1 LVTLRLP
8 HPFALLLWAVVT
20 AAALTWVLPAGRY
33 DRRQDAAT
41 GRVVAVAGTYHAVP
55 AAPVGPFAMLVA
67 IPRGFIAAA
76 DVIVVTL
83 FVGGAFVVVDRV
95 GTLSRLVAVIA
106 STFRRRGLWA
116 VAFVS
121 LIFATLGAIENTE
134 EEIIPVIPVL
144 LLLGRSLGV
153 DAVTVV
159 AMSFGASMVGS
170 AFSPVNP
177 FQAVIAMKLAQ
188 LPVGSGFGVRSGALL
203 VAVVLWIV
211 WTVRHAIRH
220 RTSAVLNESG
230 TSLRLSLREDIILV
244 AVAAPL
250 AAYVYGALRLD
261 WGFNELGG
269 IFFFSALLAGLVG
282 GLGVTGTVAAFLEG
296 AQSLL
301 PATMLI
307 GMARSISLVLSDGQ
321 IIDTI
326 LHALA
331 TPLGAV
337 SGSAS
342 ALLMIPFHSIVHVPV
357 SSVSGQA
364 VLTMPILVPL
374 ADLLGLSRQIPV
386 LAYQTG
392 AGLMELLTPTN
403 GALMSVLLAANVR
416 YEEWMRFVIVG
427 WTLAMLVG
435 AAAVIA
441 VLWFGLA

>member
-1 LVTLRLP
+1 
-8 HPFALLLWAVVT
+8 
-20 AAALTWVLPAGRY
+20 
-33 DRRQDAAT
+33 
-41 GRVVAVAGTYHAVP
+41 
-55 AAPVGPFAMLVA
+55 
-67 IPRGFIAAA
+67 
-76 DVIVVTL
+76 
-83 FVGGAFVVVDRV
+83 
-95 GTLSRLVAVIA
+95 
-106 STFRRRGLWA
+106 
-116 VAFVS
+116 
-121 LIFATLGAIENTE
+121 
-134 EEIIPVIPVL
+134 
-144 LLLGRSLGV
+144 V
-153 DAVTVV
+153 DAVTVI

-170 AFSPVNP
+170 ALSPVNP

-188 LPVGSGFGVRSGALL
+188 LPVGSGFAVRIGALL
-203 VAVVLWIV
+203 VGVALWIA
-211 WTVRHAIRH
+211 WTMRHAIRT
-220 RTSAVLNESG
+220 RTGAVVSESNG
-230 TSLRLSLREDIILV
+230 TLRLSVREDIILV

-250 AAYVYGALRLD
+250 AAYVYGALRLN

-269 IFFFSALLAGLVG
+269 VFFFSAFLAGLVG
-282 GLGVTGTVAAFLEG
+282 RLGVTGTVTAFLEG

-301 PATMLI
+301 PATMMI

-331 TPLGAV
+331 TPLGGVAA
-337 SGSAS
+337 GTS
-342 ALLMIPFHSIVHVPV
+342 ALLMIPFHSLVHIPV

-374 ADLLGLSRQIPV
+374 ADLLGLSRQVPV

-441 VLWFGLA
+441 VLWFGIT

>member
-1 LVTLRLP
+1 MTVRLP
-8 HPFALLLWAVVT
+8 HPFAFLISAVLI
-20 AAALTWVLPAGRY
+20 AAALTWALPAGLY
-33 DRRQDAAT
+33 DRRADPAT
-41 GRVVAVAGTYHAVP
+41 GRVVAVPGTYHRVA
-55 AAPVGPFAMLVA
+55 AAPVGPFAAFVA

-76 DVIVVTL
+76 DVIAVTL
-83 FVGGAFVVVDRV
+83 FVGGAFVIVDRI
-95 GTLSRLVAVIA
+95 GTLSHLVAVIA
-106 STFRRRGLWA
+106 SAFRRRGLLA
-116 VAFVS
+116 VAVVS
-121 LIFATLGAIENTE
+121 LVFATLGGLENTE
-134 EEIIPVIPVL
+134 EEIIPLVPVL

-153 DAVTVV
+153 DAIVVV

-188 LPVGSGFGVRSGALL
+188 LPLASGFAVRVGMFV
-203 VAVVLWIV
+203 VAACLWTAWTIGYASRNRTEVVV
-211 WTVRHAIRH
+211 SDSDATVRL
-220 RTSAVLNESG
+220 T
-230 TSLRLSLREDIILV
+230 LREIAILV
-244 AVAAPL
+244 AVIGPL
-250 AAYVYGALRLD
+250 GAYVYGALQLD

-269 IFFFSALLAGLVG
+269 LLFFGGMVAGLVG
-282 GLGVTGTVAAFLEG
+282 GLRLGETVTAFLEG

-307 GMARSISLVLSDGQ
+307 GVSRSISLVLTDGQ

-331 TPLGAV
+331 TPLANV

-342 ALLMIPFHSIVHVPV
+342 ALLMIPFHSIVHVVVP
-357 SSVSGQA
+357 SVSGQA

-374 ADLLGLSRQIPV
+374 ADLLGLSRQVPV

-416 YEEWMRFVIVG
+416 YEQWIRFAVG
-427 WTLAMLVG
+427 GWALGTLVG
-435 AAAVIA
+435 IAAIAAVFWLGI
-441 VLWFGLA
+441 G

>member
-1 LVTLRLP
+1 LVTRRLP
-8 HPFALLLWAVVT
+8 HPFALLLWAVVI

-33 DRRQDAAT
+33 DRREDAAT

-83 FVGGAFVVVDRV
+83 FVGGAFVVVERI
-95 GTLSRLVAVIA
+95 GTLSRLVALIA

-116 VAFVS
+116 VACVS
-121 LIFATLGAIENTE
+121 IVFATLGAVENTE
-134 EEIIPVIPVL
+134 EEIIPLIPVL

-153 DAVTVV
+153 DAITVV

-188 LPVGSGFGVRSGALL
+188 LPVGSGSAIRIGVTLW
-203 VAVVLWIV
+203 VA
-211 WTVRHAIRH
+211 WTMKHAIRT
-220 RTSAVLNESG
+220 RTSAASVESAAAV
-230 TSLRLSLREDIILV
+230 RLTLREDIILV

-269 IFFFSALLAGLVG
+269 VFFFSALLAGLVG
-282 GLGVTGTVAAFLEG
+282 RLGVTGTVTAFLEG

-301 PATMLI
+301 PATMMI
-307 GMARSISLVLSDGQ
+307 GMARSISLVMSDGQ

-331 TPLGAV
+331 TPLGTV
-337 SGSAS
+337 SASAS
-342 ALLMIPFHSIVHVPV
+342 ALLMIPFHALVHVPV

-416 YEEWMRFVIVG
+416 YEEWMRFVIGG

-441 VLWFGLA
+441 VLWFGIA

>member
-1 LVTLRLP
+1 MTLRLP
-8 HPFALLLWAVVT
+8 HPFALLLSVVVV
-20 AAALTWVLPAGRY
+20 AAALTWVLPAGQY
-33 DRRQDAAT
+33 DRRDDPST
-41 GRVVAVAGTYHAVP
+41 GRRVVIAGTYHRVP
-55 AAPVGPFAMLVA
+55 AAPVGLFATLVA
-67 IPRGFIAAA
+67 IPRGFVEAA
-76 DVIVVTL
+76 DVIAVTL
-83 FVGGAFVVVDRV
+83 FVGGAWVIVDRI

-116 VAFVS
+116 VATVS
-121 LIFATLGAIENTE
+121 LVFATLGALENTE
-134 EEIIPVIPVL
+134 EEIIPLVPVL

-153 DAVTVV
+153 NAVCVV

-170 AFSPVNP
+170 AFGPVNP
-177 FQAVIAMKLAQ
+177 FQAAIAMKLAQ
-188 LPVGSGFGVRSGALL
+188 LPLGSGFGIRIAMLAVAVGLWTAWTLAYAARVRTPAVAGEPDAPVRLTPREIAIL
-203 VAVVLWIV
+203 VAVV
-211 WTVRHAIRH
+211 
-220 RTSAVLNESG
+220 
-230 TSLRLSLREDIILV
+230 
-244 AVAAPL
+244 APT

-269 IFFFSALLAGLVG
+269 LFFCGGMVAGFLG
-282 GLGVTGTVAAFLEG
+282 GLRLTGTITAFLEG

-307 GMARSISLVLSDGQ
+307 GLARSISLVLTDGQ

-331 TPLGAV
+331 TPLA
-337 SGSAS
+337 SASPGVS
-342 ALLMIPFHSIVHVPV
+342 ALLMIPFHALVHVPV

-392 AGLMELLTPTN
+392 CGLMELLTPTN

-416 YEEWMRFVIVG
+416 YEDWLPFAIVG
-427 WTLAMLVG
+427 WGLATLVG
-435 AAAVIA
+435 VVTIVA
-441 VLWFGLA
+441 VLWFGIG